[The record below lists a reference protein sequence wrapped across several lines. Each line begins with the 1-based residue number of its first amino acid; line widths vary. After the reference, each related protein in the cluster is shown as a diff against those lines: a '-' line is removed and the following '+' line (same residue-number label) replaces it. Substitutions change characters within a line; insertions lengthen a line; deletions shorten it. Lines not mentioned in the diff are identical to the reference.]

1 MNRTLKSAS
10 LLISTVIV
18 LTGLS
23 LSPTPSEAN
32 PTPSRQRSFQISQSF
47 KPPSRGTA
55 PPTAGSA
62 TRSGTLGNSCLT
74 SGKQLTSLMPQTRLG
89 LSYSGNPTFYW
100 YVPPSSAKT
109 AKFILLSND
118 DADVHYETTLN
129 LPKTSGIVSFALPST
144 VPPLEVGKQYHWY
157 LVVSCNENDQIAN
170 PSLEG
175 WVERVEPTPDLSS
188 QLQKADFKSR
198 ARIYAE
204 NGIWY
209 EAVTTLATLRQT
221 NPKDAATIAGW
232 NELLKS
238 VNLDAIAA
246 EPLYQATLSQ
256 N

>member
-1 MNRTLKSAS
+1 MLRTLKPTS
-10 LLISTVIV
+10 LLVFTGII

-23 LSPTPSEAN
+23 LSTAQSQAHPPQ
-32 PTPSRQRSFQISQSF
+32 PGKRSFQVSQSF

-62 TRSGTLGNSCLT
+62 TRSGTLGNSCLS

-89 LSYSGNPTFYW
+89 LSYRGNPTFYW

-109 AKFILLSND
+109 AKFLLLSNN

-129 LPKTSGIVSFALPST
+129 LPNDPGIVSFALPST
-144 VPPLEVGKQYHWY
+144 VSPLEVGKQYHWY
-157 LVVSCNENDQIAN
+157 LVLNCSQNDQSAN
-170 PSLEG
+170 PSVEG
-175 WVERVEPTPDLSS
+175 WVERVAPGTDISS
-188 QLQKADFKSR
+188 QLQKADAKSR

-209 EAVTTLATLRQT
+209 EAVATLATLRQT
-221 NPKDAATIAGW
+221 NPQDAATIAGW

-238 VNLDAIAA
+238 VNLEAIAA
-246 EPLYQATLSQ
+246 EPLVEATLSQ